1 MTQLAD
7 EQLKAEARE
16 LREQTDGIQ
25 WAWGD
30 WALRCEPIS
39 GRGIKTGSYDR
50 LKRLLNDLHEEWGDN
65 YPAFGTVQGYRGIA
79 DRFPNIFRNM
89 FGSYGVY
96 QAAYL
101 VGWGPDNLANTPP
114 PGRPEGRWS
123 KAKIMA
129 VAGESSNKEDWP
141 EEEED
146 WPEEEDEY
154 DRCEECE
161 RIIGLY
167 ELRRGTEEREYHHD
181 RVLCDQCRRDEKR
194 MKRLPRR
201 KPPDEELDWKDAFRI
216 LQRGD
221 SALVRFTGL
230 ITRHEWSEERADIL
244 LSFISEL
251 ENDIAYLRKWAEQEE
266 DNV

>member
-1 MTQLAD
+1 MTRLAD

-30 WALRCEPIS
+30 WALRCEPM
-39 GRGIKTGSYDR
+39 GMRGIRPGAFGR
-50 LKRLLNDLHEEWGDN
+50 LERLLNELHEEWGDN
-65 YPAFGTVQGYRGIA
+65 YPAFSTVKDYRAIA
-79 DRFPNIFRNM
+79 DRFPNTFRKV
-89 FGSYGVY
+89 FGSYAVY
-96 QAAYL
+96 QSAYYA
-101 VGWGPDNLANTPP
+101 GWGPDDMANREIP
-114 PGRPEGRWS
+114 PGKPEGRWS

-146 WPEEEDEY
+146 Y